1 MEANNSHSPEKF
13 LITQQV
19 KDTKFNDL
27 NELNTAIDE
36 AMNSNLSETQI
47 TELHF
52 LNRLKFRIDLKEKI
66 PPPKIAWSLIS
77 TKTAGE
83 DILGT
88 MGNFGLIIGK
98 AKSKKTFFIGIALAT
113 ALNNNRSLLNR
124 FKSHLPSNKNE
135 VLYIDTEQGKYH
147 VQKVVKRICKQINV
161 EEPANLHAFHLRSLS
176 PAERLQFIES
186 EIYLNDKIG
195 FVVIDGIKDLV
206 TSINDEAEATK
217 IATKLLK
224 WTEERDIYILTV
236 LHQNKG
242 DNNARGHI
250 GTELINKA
258 EIVLSVTV
266 LENDKEISIVETQQC
281 RNREPEN
288 FAFKID
294 EDELPFLVPMDE
306 LPIKKTSNSFN
317 PTDLEDFQKYQ
328 LLTAVFSQDNEFK
341 YGQLIIQMK
350 LALKSQFNKDIGD
363 NRIKALMTECHNKG
377 WLIQEE
383 NKGPYTL
390 GEY

>member
-1 MEANNSHSPEKF
+1 MSTDNTNSPEKS
-13 LITQQV
+13 LVNRPI

-27 NELNTAIDE
+27 NELSTAIDE
-36 AMNSNLSETQI
+36 AMNSNLSENQVV
-47 TELHF
+47 ELHL
-52 LNRLKFRIDLKEKI
+52 LNRLKFKIDLKEKI
-66 PPPKIAWSLIS
+66 PPPKIAWSLS
-77 TKTAGE
+77 SSKNAGE
-83 DILGT
+83 DIFGT
-88 MGNFGLIIGK
+88 MGNFGLITGK

-135 VLYIDTEQGKYH
+135 VLYIDTEQSKYH
-147 VQKVVKRICKQINV
+147 VQNAVKRICKLINV
-161 EEPANLHAFHLRSLS
+161 DEPANLHAFNLRSLS
-176 PAERLQFIES
+176 PAERLQFVEL

-206 TSINDEAEATK
+206 TSINDETEATM

-258 EIVLSVTV
+258 EIVLSVTA

-294 EDELPFLVPMDE
+294 EDGLPFLVPMDE
-306 LPIKKTSNSFN
+306 LPIKRTSSSFN
-317 PTDLEDFQKYQ
+317 PTDLEDYQKYK
-328 LLTAVFSQDNEFK
+328 LLTEVFSQDKEFK
-341 YGQLIIQMK
+341 YGQLIIQIK
-350 LALKSQFNKDIGD
+350 LALKNQFNKDIGN
-363 NRIKALMTECHNKG
+363 NRIKILTTECYNKG
-377 WLIQEE
+377 WLIQED